1 MPGDWDSPK
10 LRSPLLSLARPRFDS
25 IRFVTHSRA
34 HRHTHTLSLFS
45 LSSLSL
51 SLSVCLSRSFRR
63 RSAPGAALSFS
74 LAVSFVC
81 SPTPPTPPT
90 PDPMP
95 GSLLRLRGEGVF
107 VTLAPFSLPL
117 DRQRC
122 CRLAVG
128 RARHQHLDS
137 ISRERLGD
145 RNRGTRK
152 KKKTWKSRTSTRVL
166 YLDSSLENFA
176 SQESSERGKSAGK
189 PTRPPPNLDL
199 ETHCGYKGS
208 LHAAGG
214 REPRLRGDGFF

>member
-1 MPGDWDSPK
+1 MAAGASSGATFPLHFL
-10 LRSPLLSLARPRFDS
+10 LRDIVDAGRLGFSETSLASPLARTPSIRFDS
-25 IRFVTHSRA
+25 IR
-34 HRHTHTLSLFS
+34 HTLSRTDTHS
-45 LSSLSL
+45 LSLLSLSL
-51 SLSVCLSRSFRR
+51 SLSVCLARSFRL

-74 LAVSFVC
+74 LAVSSVC

-152 KKKTWKSRTSTRVL
+152 KKKTWKSRPSIRVL

-189 PTRPPPNLDL
+189 RHD
-199 ETHCGYKGS
+199 
-208 LHAAGG
+208 
-214 REPRLRGDGFF
+214 PRQI